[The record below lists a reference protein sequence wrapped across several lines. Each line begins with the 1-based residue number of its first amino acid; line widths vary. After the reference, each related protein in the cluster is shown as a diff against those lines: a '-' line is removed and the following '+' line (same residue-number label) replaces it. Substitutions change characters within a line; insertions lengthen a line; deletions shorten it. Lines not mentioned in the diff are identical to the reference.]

1 MLKKIAVDI
10 SPLRNYPDFRRL
22 WSSGLISYF
31 GSMITYVALPFQ
43 IKELTNSYIAVG
55 LMGAVELIPL
65 IVFGLYGGV
74 LADRVDRRKMILIT
88 EFALMV
94 MTFSLFINSQ
104 MAKPSLIWIYI
115 VAGSFAALDGLQR
128 PSADAILPRLV
139 GHDDL
144 PSASALMSLRWQT
157 GVITGPALAGI
168 LLATTGIGTAYLVDV
183 VTFAISLLFL
193 LRVKSV
199 KPLTKESAVQ
209 TSAMSSMVEGIKYA
223 TSRKDLLGTYLV
235 DLAAMFFAM
244 PNALFPFWADQLNA
258 TWALGLFYAA
268 GTIGSVLVTLTS
280 GWIKNYHHHGR
291 AVFVAALGWGAAIT
305 LAGFS
310 HSLFF
315 ILFFLALAGA
325 SDMVSAL
332 FRGAIWNQSIPDEL
346 RGRLAG
352 IELLSYSVGPLGGQ
366 MRAGTFAAV
375 TNLRT
380 SVISGGLLCI
390 GFVSIAAASLP
401 KFRKYDAQ
409 TNEFAVE
416 QRKIRA
422 ENAKSAK
429 NSDSD
434 Q

>member
-10 SPLRNYPDFRRL
+10 SPLRKYPDFRRL

-74 LADRVDRRKMILIT
+74 LADRVDRQKMILFT

-104 MAKPSLIWIYI
+104 LAEPSLIWIYI

-139 GHDDL
+139 GHADL

-168 LLATTGIGTAYLVDV
+168 LLATAGTGTAYLVDV
-183 VTFAISLLFL
+183 ITFAISIIFI

-199 KPLTKESAVQ
+199 KPTEKESAP
-209 TSAMSSMVEGIKYA
+209 TMKAMAEGIRYA

-268 GTIGSVLVTLTS
+268 GTIGSVFVTLTS

-291 AVFVAALGWGAAIT
+291 AVFLAALGWGAAIT
-305 LAGFS
+305 LAGTTN
-310 HSLFF
+310 SLFL
-315 ILFFLALAGA
+315 ILLFLALAGA

-390 GFVSIAAASLP
+390 GFVSIAAAALP
-401 KFRKYDAQ
+401 KFRKYDAR

-422 ENAKSAK
+422 EDAKRVQ
-429 NSDSD
+429 NGDSD

>member
-65 IVFGLYGGV
+65 IIFGLYGGV
-74 LADRVDRRKMILIT
+74 LADRVDRRKMIFIT
-88 EFALMV
+88 EFALMI

-104 MAKPSLIWIYI
+104 LAKPSLLWIYI

-183 VTFAISLLFL
+183 ITFAISLIFIA
-193 LRVKSV
+193 RVKSV
-199 KPLTKESAVQ
+199 KPTSKESAP
-209 TSAMSSMVEGIKYA
+209 TISAFFSMVEGIKYA

-291 AVFVAALGWGAAIT
+291 AVFIAALGWGAAIAM
-305 LAGFS
+305 AGATN
-310 HSLFF
+310 SLFL
-315 ILFFLALAGA
+315 ILLFLALAGA

-390 GFVSIAAASLP
+390 GFVSIAAGALP
-401 KFRKYDAQ
+401 KFRKYDAR
-409 TNEFAVE
+409 TNQFAVE

-422 ENAKSAK
+422 ESANLAK
-429 NSDSD
+429 NSETD

>member
-1 MLKKIAVDI
+1 MDI
-10 SPLRNYPDFRRL
+10 SPLRKYPDFRRL
-22 WSSGLISYF
+22 WTSGLISYF

-55 LMGAVELIPL
+55 LIGAVELIPL

-74 LADRVDRRKMILIT
+74 LADKVDRRKMILYT
-88 EFALMV
+88 EIALAL

-104 MAKPSLIWIYI
+104 LAKPSLIWIYV
-115 VAGSFAALDGLQR
+115 VAGTFAALDGLQR

-144 PSASALMSLRWQT
+144 PAASALMSLRWQT
-157 GVITGPALAGI
+157 GVITGPAIAGI
-168 LLATTGIGTAYLVDV
+168 LLATTGTGTAFLVDV
-183 VTFAISLLFL
+183 ATFVISILFI

-199 KPLTKESAVQ
+199 KPLEKNTEPTFRA
-209 TSAMSSMVEGIKYA
+209 MVEGIKYA

-244 PNALFPFWADQLNA
+244 PTALFPFWADQLDA

-268 GTIGSVLVTLTS
+268 GTIGSVIVTLTS

-291 AVFVAALGWGAAIT
+291 AVFLAALGWGAAIA
-305 LAGFS
+305 LAGTTN
-310 HSLFF
+310 SLFL

-375 TNLRT
+375 TNLKT

-390 GFVSIAAASLP
+390 GFVSIAAAVLP
-401 KFRKYDAQ
+401 KFRKYDAR

-416 QRKIRA
+416 QRKLRA
-422 ENAKSAK
+422 ENAK
-429 NSDSD
+429 NSQNPDSD
-434 Q
+434 H

>member
-10 SPLRNYPDFRRL
+10 SPLRKYPDFRRL
-22 WSSGLISYF
+22 WASGLISYF

-65 IVFGLYGGV
+65 IIFGLYGGV
-74 LADRVDRRKMILIT
+74 LADRVDRRKMIFIT
-88 EFALMV
+88 ESALML

-104 MAKPSLIWIYI
+104 LEKPSLVWIYI
-115 VAGSFAALDGLQR
+115 VAASFAALDGLQR

-144 PSASALMSLRWQT
+144 PAASALMSLRWQT

-183 VTFAISLLFL
+183 LTFAISLLIIA
-193 LRVKSV
+193 RVKSV
-199 KPLTKESAVQ
+199 KPTSKESAP
-209 TSAMSSMVEGIKYA
+209 TISAMIEGIKYA

-291 AVFVAALGWGAAIT
+291 AVFLGALGWGAAIAM
-305 LAGFS
+305 AGVTD
-310 HSLFF
+310 SLFL

-325 SDMVSAL
+325 ADMVSAL

-375 TNLRT
+375 TNLKT
-380 SVISGGLLCI
+380 SVVSGGLLCI
-390 GFVSIAAASLP
+390 GFVSIAAAALP
-401 KFRKYDAQ
+401 KFRKYDAR

-422 ENAKSAK
+422 ESANLAK
-429 NSDSD
+429 NSDLD

>member
-1 MLKKIAVDI
+1 MDI
-10 SPLRNYPDFRRL
+10 SPLRKYPDFRRL
-22 WSSGLISYF
+22 WTSGLISYF

-55 LMGAVELIPL
+55 LIGAAELVPL
-65 IVFGLYGGV
+65 IIFGLYGGV
-74 LADRVDRRKMILIT
+74 LADKVDRRKMILYT
-88 EFALMV
+88 EIALAL

-104 MAKPSLIWIYI
+104 LDNPSLIWIYV
-115 VAGSFAALDGLQR
+115 VAGTFAALDGLQR

-144 PSASALMSLRWQT
+144 PAASALMSLRWQT
-157 GVITGPALAGI
+157 GVIAGPALAGI
-168 LLATTGIGTAYLVDV
+168 LLATAGTGTAYLVDV
-183 VTFAISLLFL
+183 ATFVISILFV

-199 KPLTKESAVQ
+199 KPFEKNLAPTI
-209 TSAMSSMVEGIKYA
+209 SAMREGIKYA
-223 TSRKDLLGTYLV
+223 ASRKDLMGTYLV

-244 PNALFPFWADQLNA
+244 PTALFPFWADQLDAN
-258 TWALGLFYAA
+258 WALGLFYAA
-268 GTIGSVLVTLTS
+268 GTIGSVIVTLTS

-291 AVFVAALGWGAAIT
+291 AVFLAAIGWGAAIT
-305 LAGFS
+305 LAGTTD
-310 HSLFF
+310 SLFL
-315 ILFFLALAGA
+315 IIFFLALAGA

-390 GFVSIAAASLP
+390 GFVSIAAAALP
-401 KFRKYDAQ
+401 KFRNYDAR

-416 QRKIRA
+416 QRKLRA
-422 ENAKSAK
+422 ENAK
-429 NSDSD
+429 NSENLDSD

>member
-1 MLKKIAVDI
+1 M
-10 SPLRNYPDFRRL
+10 
-22 WSSGLISYF
+22 ISYF

-74 LADRVDRRKMILIT
+74 LADKVDRRKMILLT
-88 EFALMV
+88 EIALGL
-94 MTFSLFINSQ
+94 MTFSLFLNSQ

-115 VAGSFAALDGLQR
+115 VAGTFAALDGLQR

-139 GHDDL
+139 GHEDL
-144 PSASALMSLRWQT
+144 PAASALMSLRWQT

-168 LLATTGIGTAYLVDV
+168 LLATTGTGTAYLVDV
-183 VTFAISLLFL
+183 ATFVISILFI

-199 KPLTKESAVQ
+199 KPIEKNLAPTI
-209 TSAMSSMVEGIKYA
+209 SAMREGIKYA

-235 DLAAMFFAM
+235 DIAAMFFAM

-268 GTIGSVLVTLTS
+268 GTVGSLIVTLTS
-280 GWIKNYHHHGR
+280 GWVKNYHFHGR
-291 AVFVAALGWGAAIT
+291 AVFLAALGWGAAIT
-305 LAGFS
+305 LAGIS
-310 HSLFF
+310 NSLIL

-325 SDMVSAL
+325 ADMVSGI
-332 FRGAIWNQSIPDEL
+332 FRSAIWNQSIPDEL

-375 TNLRT
+375 TNLKT

-390 GFVSIAAASLP
+390 GFVSIATSALP
-401 KFRKYDAQ
+401 KFRKYDVQ

-416 QRKIRA
+416 QRKIRS
-422 ENAKSAK
+422 ENP
-429 NSDSD
+429 
-434 Q
+434 

>member
-1 MLKKIAVDI
+1 VLKKIAMDI
-10 SPLRNYPDFRRL
+10 SPLRKYPDFRRL
-22 WSSGLISYF
+22 WTSGLISYF

-55 LMGAVELIPL
+55 LIGAVELIPL
-65 IVFGLYGGV
+65 IIFGLYGGV
-74 LADRVDRRKMILIT
+74 LADKVDRRKMILYT
-88 EFALMV
+88 EIALTL
-94 MTFSLFINSQ
+94 MTLSLFINSQ
-104 MAKPSLIWIYI
+104 MAHPSLIWIYV
-115 VAGSFAALDGLQR
+115 VAGTFAALDGLQR

-144 PSASALMSLRWQT
+144 PAASALMSLRWQT
-157 GVITGPALAGI
+157 GVIAGPALAGI
-168 LLATTGIGTAYLVDV
+168 LLAASGVGTAYLFDV
-183 VTFAISLLFL
+183 ATFVISIVFI

-199 KPLTKESAVQ
+199 KPFEKNLAPTF
-209 TSAMSSMVEGIKYA
+209 SAMFEGIRYA

-244 PNALFPFWADQLNA
+244 PTALFPFWADQLDAN
-258 TWALGLFYAA
+258 WALGLFYAA
-268 GTIGSVLVTLTS
+268 GTIGSVIVTLTS

-291 AVFVAALGWGAAIT
+291 AVFLAALGWGAAIA
-305 LAGFS
+305 LAGTTD
-310 HSLFF
+310 SLFL
-315 ILFFLALAGA
+315 IIFFLALAGA

-366 MRAGTFAAV
+366 MRAGTFAAA

-390 GFVSIAAASLP
+390 GFVSIAAGALP
-401 KFRKYDAQ
+401 KFRKYDAR

-416 QRKIRA
+416 QRKLRA
-422 ENAKSAK
+422 ESAKSSE
-429 NSDSD
+429 NPDLD

>member
-1 MLKKIAVDI
+1 MLKKISMDI
-10 SPLRNYPDFRRL
+10 SPLRKYPDFRRL
-22 WSSGLISYF
+22 WSAGLISYF
-31 GSMITYVALPFQ
+31 GSMITYVAIPFQ

-55 LMGAVELIPL
+55 LVGAIELVPL

-74 LADRVDRRKMILIT
+74 LADRVDRRKMILFT
-88 EFALMV
+88 EIALALM
-94 MTFSLFINSQ
+94 TLSLFINSQ
-104 MAKPSLIWIYI
+104 QSNPSLVWIYI
-115 VAGSFAALDGLQR
+115 VAGCFAALDGLQR

-139 GHDDL
+139 GHEDL
-144 PSASALMSLRWQT
+144 PSASALMSLRWQF

-168 LLATTGIGTAYLVDV
+168 LLATSGTGPAYLVDV
-183 VTFAISLLFL
+183 CTFVLSIVII

-199 KPLTKESAVQ
+199 KPTASNPAPTFSA
-209 TSAMSSMVEGIKYA
+209 MVEGIKYA

-244 PNALFPFWADQLNA
+244 PNALFPFWADEIDA
-258 TWALGLFYAA
+258 TWALGFFYAA
-268 GTIGSVLVTLTS
+268 GTIGSVIVTLTS
-280 GWIKNYHHHGR
+280 GWIKNYHFHGR
-291 AVFVAALGWGAAIT
+291 AVYLAALGWGVAIT
-305 LAGFS
+305 LAGTTD
-310 HSLFF
+310 SLFLIF
-315 ILFFLALAGA
+315 IFLALAGA

-390 GFVSIAAASLP
+390 GFVSIAAAAMP
-401 KFRKYDAQ
+401 KFRKYDAR

-416 QRKIRA
+416 QRRIRA
-422 ENAKSAK
+422 EDAKLPK
-429 NSDSD
+429 NPDPN

>member
-10 SPLRNYPDFRRL
+10 SPLRKYPDFRRL
-22 WSSGLISYF
+22 WASGLISYF

-65 IVFGLYGGV
+65 IIFGLYGGV
-74 LADRVDRRKMILIT
+74 LADRVDRRKMIFIT
-88 EFALMV
+88 ESALML

-104 MAKPSLIWIYI
+104 LEKPSLVWIYI
-115 VAGSFAALDGLQR
+115 VAASFAALDGLQR

-144 PSASALMSLRWQT
+144 PAASALMSLRWQT

-168 LLATTGIGTAYLVDV
+168 LLATTGIGTAYLADV
-183 VTFAISLLFL
+183 LTFAISLLIIA
-193 LRVKSV
+193 RVKSV
-199 KPLTKESAVQ
+199 KPTSKESAP
-209 TSAMSSMVEGIKYA
+209 TISAMIEGIKYA

-291 AVFVAALGWGAAIT
+291 AVFLGALGWGAAIAM
-305 LAGFS
+305 AGVTD
-310 HSLFF
+310 SLFL

-325 SDMVSAL
+325 ADMVSAL

-375 TNLRT
+375 TNLKT
-380 SVISGGLLCI
+380 SVVSGGLLCI
-390 GFVSIAAASLP
+390 GFVSIAAAALP
-401 KFRKYDAQ
+401 KFRKYDVR

-422 ENAKSAK
+422 ESANLAK
-429 NSDSD
+429 NSDLD

>member
-1 MLKKIAVDI
+1 
-10 SPLRNYPDFRRL
+10 
-22 WSSGLISYF
+22 
-31 GSMITYVALPFQ
+31 MITYVALPFQ

-65 IVFGLYGGV
+65 IIFGLYGGV
-74 LADRVDRRKMILIT
+74 LADRVDRRKMIFIT
-88 EFALMV
+88 EFALMI

-104 MAKPSLIWIYI
+104 LAKPSLLWIYI

-183 VTFAISLLFL
+183 ITFAISLLFIA
-193 LRVKSV
+193 RVKSV
-199 KPLTKESAVQ
+199 KPTSKESAP
-209 TSAMSSMVEGIKYA
+209 TISAMVEGIKYA

-244 PNALFPFWADQLNA
+244 PNALFPFWADQLDA

-291 AVFVAALGWGAAIT
+291 AVFIAALGWGAAIAM
-305 LAGFS
+305 AGATN
-310 HSLFF
+310 SLFL
-315 ILFFLALAGA
+315 ILLFLALAGA

-390 GFVSIAAASLP
+390 GFVSIAAGALP
-401 KFRKYDAQ
+401 KFRKYDAR
-409 TNEFAVE
+409 TNQFAVE

-422 ENAKSAK
+422 ENANLAK
-429 NSDSD
+429 NSETD

>member
-1 MLKKIAVDI
+1 
-10 SPLRNYPDFRRL
+10 
-22 WSSGLISYF
+22 
-31 GSMITYVALPFQ
+31 MITYVALPFQ

-55 LMGAVELIPL
+55 LIGAVELVPL
-65 IVFGLYGGV
+65 IIFGLYGGV
-74 LADRVDRRKMILIT
+74 LADKVDRRKMILYT
-88 EFALMV
+88 EIALAL

-104 MAKPSLIWIYI
+104 LDNPSLIWIYV
-115 VAGSFAALDGLQR
+115 VAGTFAALDGLQR

-144 PSASALMSLRWQT
+144 PAASALMSLRWQT
-157 GVITGPALAGI
+157 GVIAGPALAGI
-168 LLATTGIGTAYLVDV
+168 LLATAGTGTAYLVDV
-183 VTFAISLLFL
+183 VTFVISILFV

-199 KPLTKESAVQ
+199 KPFEKNLAPTI
-209 TSAMSSMVEGIKYA
+209 SAMREGIKYA
-223 TSRKDLLGTYLV
+223 ASRKDLMGTYLV

-244 PNALFPFWADQLNA
+244 PTALFPFWADQLDA
-258 TWALGLFYAA
+258 EWALGLFYAA
-268 GTIGSVLVTLTS
+268 GTIGSVIVTLTS

-291 AVFVAALGWGAAIT
+291 AVFLAAIGWGAAIT
-305 LAGFS
+305 LAGTTD
-310 HSLFF
+310 SLFL
-315 ILFFLALAGA
+315 IIFFLALAGA

-375 TNLRT
+375 TNLKT

-390 GFVSIAAASLP
+390 GFVSIAAAALP
-401 KFRKYDAQ
+401 KFRNYDAR

-416 QRKIRA
+416 QRKLRA
-422 ENAKSAK
+422 ENAK
-429 NSDSD
+429 NSENPDSD

>member
-1 MLKKIAVDI
+1 
-10 SPLRNYPDFRRL
+10 
-22 WSSGLISYF
+22 
-31 GSMITYVALPFQ
+31 MITYVALPFQ

-65 IVFGLYGGV
+65 IIFGLYGGV
-74 LADRVDRRKMILIT
+74 LADRVDRRKMIFIT
-88 EFALMV
+88 EFALMI

-104 MAKPSLIWIYI
+104 LAKPSLLWIYI

-183 VTFAISLLFL
+183 ITFAVSLLFIA
-193 LRVKSV
+193 RVKSV
-199 KPLTKESAVQ
+199 KPTSKESAP
-209 TSAMSSMVEGIKYA
+209 TISAMVEGIKYA

-291 AVFVAALGWGAAIT
+291 AVFIAALGWGAAIAM
-305 LAGFS
+305 AGATN
-310 HSLFF
+310 SLFL
-315 ILFFLALAGA
+315 ILLFLALAGA

-390 GFVSIAAASLP
+390 GFVSIAAGALP
-401 KFRKYDAQ
+401 KFRKYDAR
-409 TNEFAVE
+409 TNQFAVE

-422 ENAKSAK
+422 ESANLAK
-429 NSDSD
+429 NSETD

>member
-1 MLKKIAVDI
+1 MSKSFAIDI
-10 SPLRNYPDFRRL
+10 SPLRKYPDFRRL
-22 WSSGLISYF
+22 WTSGLISYF

-74 LADRVDRRKMILIT
+74 LADKVDRRKMILYT
-88 EFALMV
+88 EIALGLMTFAL
-94 MTFSLFINSQ
+94 FLNSQ
-104 MAKPSLIWIYI
+104 MANPSLIWIYI
-115 VAGSFAALDGLQR
+115 VAGTFAALDGLQR

-139 GHDDL
+139 GHEDL
-144 PSASALMSLRWQT
+144 PAASALMSLRWQT

-168 LLATTGIGTAYLVDV
+168 LLATSGTGTAYLVDV
-183 VTFAISLLFL
+183 ATFVISILFI

-199 KPLTKESAVQ
+199 KPIEKNLAPTF
-209 TSAMSSMVEGIKYA
+209 SAMREGIKYA

-235 DLAAMFFAM
+235 DIAAMFFAM

-268 GTIGSVLVTLTS
+268 GTVGSLIVTLTS
-280 GWIKNYHHHGR
+280 GWVKNYHFHGR
-291 AVFVAALGWGAAIT
+291 AVFLAALGWGAAIT
-305 LAGFS
+305 LAGIS
-310 HSLFF
+310 NSL
-315 ILFFLALAGA
+315 ILVLFFLALAGA
-325 SDMVSAL
+325 ADMVSGI
-332 FRGAIWNQSIPDEL
+332 FRSAIWNQSIPDEL

-366 MRAGTFAAV
+366 IRAGTFAAV
-375 TNLRT
+375 TNLKT

-390 GFVSIAAASLP
+390 GFVSIATAALP
-401 KFRKYDAQ
+401 KFRKYDVR

-416 QRKIRA
+416 QRKYRA
-422 ENAKSAK
+422 ENP
-429 NSDSD
+429 
-434 Q
+434 

>member
-10 SPLRNYPDFRRL
+10 SPLRKYPDFRRL
-22 WSSGLISYF
+22 WASGLISYF

-65 IVFGLYGGV
+65 IIFGLYGGV
-74 LADRVDRRKMILIT
+74 LADRVDRRKMIFIT
-88 EFALMV
+88 ESALML
-94 MTFSLFINSQ
+94 MTFSLFINSRLE
-104 MAKPSLIWIYI
+104 KPSLIWIYI
-115 VAGSFAALDGLQR
+115 VAASFAALDGLQR

-144 PSASALMSLRWQT
+144 PAASALMSLRWQT

-183 VTFAISLLFL
+183 LTFAISLLIIA
-193 LRVKSV
+193 RVKSV
-199 KPLTKESAVQ
+199 KPTSKESAP
-209 TSAMSSMVEGIKYA
+209 TISAMIEGIKYA

-291 AVFVAALGWGAAIT
+291 AVFLGALGWGAAIAM
-305 LAGFS
+305 AGVTD
-310 HSLFF
+310 SLFL

-325 SDMVSAL
+325 ADMVSAL

-375 TNLRT
+375 TNLKT
-380 SVISGGLLCI
+380 SVVSGGLLCI
-390 GFVSIAAASLP
+390 GFVSIAAAALP
-401 KFRKYDAQ
+401 KFRKYDAR
-409 TNEFAVE
+409 TNQFAVE

-422 ENAKSAK
+422 ESANLAK
-429 NSDSD
+429 NSDLD

>member
-1 MLKKIAVDI
+1 MSKSFAIDI
-10 SPLRNYPDFRRL
+10 SPLRKYPDFRRL

-74 LADRVDRRKMILIT
+74 LADKVDRRKMILYT
-88 EFALMV
+88 EIALAL

-104 MAKPSLIWIYI
+104 MANPSLIWIYI
-115 VAGSFAALDGLQR
+115 VAGTFAALDGLQR

-139 GHDDL
+139 GHEDL
-144 PSASALMSLRWQT
+144 PTASALMSLRWQT

-168 LLATTGIGTAYLVDV
+168 LLATTGTGTAYLVDV
-183 VTFAISLLFL
+183 VTFLISILFI

-199 KPLTKESAVQ
+199 KPIEKNLAPTI
-209 TSAMSSMVEGIKYA
+209 SAMREGIKYA

-235 DLAAMFFAM
+235 DIAAMFFAM
-244 PNALFPFWADQLNA
+244 PNALFPFWADQINA

-268 GTIGSVLVTLTS
+268 GTVGSLIVTLTS
-280 GWIKNYHHHGR
+280 GWVKNYHFHGR
-291 AVFVAALGWGAAIT
+291 AVFLAALGWGAAIT
-305 LAGFS
+305 LAGIS
-310 HSLFF
+310 NSLIL

-325 SDMVSAL
+325 ADMVSGI
-332 FRGAIWNQSIPDEL
+332 FRSAIWNQSIPDEL

-375 TNLRT
+375 TNLKT

-390 GFVSIAAASLP
+390 GFVSIATAALP
-401 KFRKYDAQ
+401 KFRKYDVR

-416 QRKIRA
+416 QRKFRS
-422 ENAKSAK
+422 ENP
-429 NSDSD
+429 
-434 Q
+434 

>member
-1 MLKKIAVDI
+1 VLKKIAVDI
-10 SPLRNYPDFRRL
+10 SPLRKYPDFRRL

-65 IVFGLYGGV
+65 IIFGLYGGV
-74 LADRVDRRKMILIT
+74 LADRVDRRKMIFIT
-88 EFALMV
+88 EFALMI

-104 MAKPSLIWIYI
+104 LAKPSLIWIYI

-183 VTFAISLLFL
+183 ITFAISLLFIA
-193 LRVKSV
+193 RVKSV
-199 KPLTKESAVQ
+199 KPTSKESAP
-209 TSAMSSMVEGIKYA
+209 TISAMVEGIKYA

-244 PNALFPFWADQLNA
+244 PNALFPFWADQLDA

-291 AVFVAALGWGAAIT
+291 AVFIAALGWGAAIAM
-305 LAGFS
+305 AGATN
-310 HSLFF
+310 SLFL
-315 ILFFLALAGA
+315 ILLFLALAGA

-390 GFVSIAAASLP
+390 GFVSIAAGALP
-401 KFRKYDAQ
+401 NFRKYDAR
-409 TNEFAVE
+409 TNQFAVE

-422 ENAKSAK
+422 EDAKLAK

>member
-10 SPLRNYPDFRRL
+10 SPLRKYPDFRRL
-22 WSSGLISYF
+22 WASGLISYF

-65 IVFGLYGGV
+65 IIFGLYGGV
-74 LADRVDRRKMILIT
+74 LADRVDRRKMIFIT
-88 EFALMV
+88 ESALML

-104 MAKPSLIWIYI
+104 LEKPSLVWIYI
-115 VAGSFAALDGLQR
+115 VAASFAALDGLQR

-144 PSASALMSLRWQT
+144 PAASALMSLRWQT

-183 VTFAISLLFL
+183 LTFAISLLIIA
-193 LRVKSV
+193 RVKSV
-199 KPLTKESAVQ
+199 KPTSKESAP
-209 TSAMSSMVEGIKYA
+209 TISAMIEGIKYA

-291 AVFVAALGWGAAIT
+291 AVFLGALGWGAAIAM
-305 LAGFS
+305 AGVTD
-310 HSLFF
+310 SLFL

-325 SDMVSAL
+325 ADMVSAL

-375 TNLRT
+375 TNLKT
-380 SVISGGLLCI
+380 SVVSGGLLCI
-390 GFVSIAAASLP
+390 GFVSIAAAALP
-401 KFRKYDAQ
+401 KFRKYDVR

-422 ENAKSAK
+422 ESANLAK
-429 NSDSD
+429 NSETD